1 MKKITIEIKW
11 ALIFAL
17 AVLVW
22 MLLEKLFGL
31 HDKHI
36 DLHYYLTNLFAIP
49 AIWIYVLALKDKKR
63 NFYNGQIS
71 YKAGVV
77 SGTIMT
83 LIITLLYPILQ
94 WIISEVITPDYFT
107 NVINYS
113 LETGYH
119 ATREEAEAYFNLK
132 SYIVGGLIWALIIGI
147 ATTLIV
153 MLFLRSKKS

>member
-1 MKKITIEIKW
+1 MFW
-11 ALIFAL
+11 
-17 AVLVW
+17 
-22 MLLEKLFGL
+22 
-31 HDKHI
+31 H
-36 DLHYYLTNLFAIP
+36 
-49 AIWIYVLALKDKKR
+49 LKTRKR

-83 LIITLLYPILQ
+83 LIITLLYPLLQ

-132 SYIVGGLIWALIIGI
+132 SYIVGGLIWALIMGI